1 VRYLVLGPWL
11 VLALLVAAVGGW
23 WWKRG
28 GGAGRA
34 RPSPVPR
41 KPAPVAPVVRVEPA
55 PAPAPA
61 VPSFAAPASPPSPSP
76 SPSHWTA
83 APDLVGTMPPAS
95 PAPVRP
101 DENASPAR
109 KVELA
114 RAYLD
119 LGDESAA
126 RELLREAMEGRDPV
140 AREIAARML
149 REID

>member
-1 VRYLVLGPWL
+1 
-11 VLALLVAAVGGW
+11 
-23 WWKRG
+23 
-28 GGAGRA
+28 
-34 RPSPVPR
+34 
-41 KPAPVAPVVRVEPA
+41 
-55 PAPAPA
+55 
-61 VPSFAAPASPPSPSP
+61 
-76 SPSHWTA
+76 
-83 APDLVGTMPPAS
+83 MPPAS
-95 PAPVRP
+95 PAPIRA

>member
-1 VRYLVLGPWL
+1 
-11 VLALLVAAVGGW
+11 VA
-23 WWKRG
+23 
-28 GGAGRA
+28 
-34 RPSPVPR
+34 PVPT
-41 KPAPVAPVVRVEPA
+41 PAPATPVTPAQPRDVEPVAPIEPIEPVAPPPLAPPA
-55 PAPAPA
+55 PPAP
-61 VPSFAAPASPPSPSP
+61 P
-76 SPSHWTA
+76 HWTA

-140 AREIAARML
+140 AREIATRMM